1 MKLSHLSDAELLS
14 GIQSLRGSERSFTA
28 RVVAHLAE
36 IEIRKLHLATAH
48 SSLFDYCLRSLK
60 ISEGEAFRRITA
72 ARLLR
77 RFPVI
82 FELIDSGAI
91 HLTGL
96 ALLRDA
102 ITDENHRELL
112 QAACGKTKRE
122 IQLILAGRF
131 PKEDTPSLIR
141 KLPEPKPAPAASAGG
156 VGATTGGR
164 VESTIDRPGPQP
176 VRAPEPAPS
185 EPRAA
190 TPPRTLISHDWPRIE
205 PLSAARYK
213 VQLTASAEFREKLE
227 RVCDLM
233 SHSNPS
239 RDLGVVLERAVDL
252 LLRDLEKKKLKKT
265 ERPKPAPAAS
275 DSDHIPNNVRRKV
288 YARDGGQ
295 CTFEDE
301 HGHRCPARTLLQ
313 LDHIVP
319 RALGGKAIVGNLR
332 LRCQGHNL
340 LEAERVFGREHVQR
354 SIHLRQ
360 QRGVGKSDAPTSAD
374 DESRGFPLSE
384 CIESSFS
391 FAHRCE

>member
-36 IEIRKLHLATAH
+36 IESRKLHLATAH
-48 SSLFDYCLRSLK
+48 SSLFDYCLRSLNM
-60 ISEGEAFRRITA
+60 SEGEAFRRITA

-82 FELIDSGAI
+82 FELIDSGSL

-96 ALLRDA
+96 ALLKDA
-102 ITDENHRELL
+102 LTDENHRELL

-122 IQLILAGRF
+122 IQLLLAGRF
-131 PKEDTPSLIR
+131 PKEDAPSLIR
-141 KLPEPKPAPAASAGG
+141 KLPEPKPAASASPG
-156 VGATTGGR
+156 VVVATTVGP

-176 VRAPEPAPS
+176 ASALEPAPN

-190 TPPRTLISHDWPRIE
+190 MAPRVSPSHDRPRVE

-213 VQLTASAEFREKLE
+213 VQFTASAEHREKLE
-227 RVCDLM
+227 RICDLM

-239 RDLGVVLERAVDL
+239 RDLGVVFERAVDL

-265 ERPKPAPAAS
+265 DRPKSARAPT
-275 DSDHIPNNVRRKV
+275 DSDHIPNKVRREV
-288 YARDGGQ
+288 CERDGGQ

-301 HGHRCPARTLLQ
+301 HGHRCPARALLQ
-313 LDHIVP
+313 LDHIFP
-319 RALGGKAIVGNLR
+319 RALGGKAIVENLR
-332 LRCQGHNL
+332 LRCQSHNL

-360 QRGVGKSDAPTSAD
+360 QQRVGKSDAPTSAD